1 MTLGRV
7 PPYSIEAEEQL
18 LSACLLDGSDVIS
31 KCIESKVAPTDFFVP
46 ANRVAY
52 EKLTELY
59 NSGRSTDVSVLSEEL
74 KTSKQLDVIGGYAY
88 LTRISGRVPTTA
100 GVSYFIEK
108 VRELALLRDMIR
120 VCTAGVE
127 GCYSYTGNIAELV
140 DKVESDIFAV
150 TQTRVQ
156 DGAEHAGACVSAAV
170 ATFKQMAKDKGAMTG
185 LSTGLKDI
193 DQLLWGMKG
202 SEMIVLAG
210 RPSCGKTSLAMNIAE
225 AVALPLHGRK
235 AQGNCLVFS
244 MEMSAI
250 ELGKRLASSR
260 ARVNQKMIRAGMF
273 SATDLSSL
281 EKAEKEFME
290 SKLYIDEASSPTVM
304 QIRAKAR
311 RLHAKKPLSL
321 IVVDYIQLI
330 APANHRSPREQQVAE
345 ASKGLKSLAKELNI
359 PVMVLAQLNR
369 DSEKSERK
377 PRLSDLRESGAIEQD
392 ADVVMMLYR
401 PKIEGD
407 EFQTASNLMGLI
419 INKNR
424 NGEVGDVELA
434 FSNTITRFD
443 NYIANS

>member
-1 MTLGRV
+1 
-7 PPYSIEAEEQL
+7 
-18 LSACLLDGSDVIS
+18 
-31 KCIESKVAPTDFFVP
+31 
-46 ANRVAY
+46 
-52 EKLTELY
+52 
-59 NSGRSTDVSVLSEEL
+59 
-74 KTSKQLDVIGGYAY
+74 
-88 LTRISGRVPTTA
+88 
-100 GVSYFIEK
+100 
-108 VRELALLRDMIR
+108 
-120 VCTAGVE
+120 
-127 GCYSYTGNIAELV
+127 
-140 DKVESDIFAV
+140 
-150 TQTRVQ
+150 
-156 DGAEHAGACVSAAV
+156 
-170 ATFKQMAKDKGAMTG
+170 MAKDKGAMTG

-193 DQLLWGMKG
+193 DQILWGMKG

-260 ARVNQKMIRAGMF
+260 ARVNQKMIRAGML

-330 APANHRSPREQQVAE
+330 APANPRSPREQQVAE

-359 PVMVLAQLNR
+359 SVMVLAQLNR
-369 DSEKSERK
+369 DSEKSDRK